1 MLNGVLHGPPLT
13 GRLKFGAD
21 RIGDSIDA
29 VFMIPLNHPDDP
41 ACVWISYSIASLS
54 LPRGSFAITENDHP
68 VCVLLSPEQ
77 YEVMIEMLS
86 DTFLLEEAESRM
98 AVNDDAKDIS
108 QEEIMRTLGIRQEEL
123 DTIDVEICE

>member
-1 MLNGVLHGPPLT
+1 
-13 GRLKFGAD
+13 
-21 RIGDSIDA
+21 
-29 VFMIPLNHPDDP
+29 
-41 ACVWISYSIASLS
+41 
-54 LPRGSFAITENDHP
+54 
-68 VCVLLSPEQ
+68 
-77 YEVMIEMLS
+77 MLS

>member
-1 MLNGVLHGPPLT
+1 MDVAVLRKKKLVPISCFDKG
-13 GRLKFGAD
+13 GAS
-21 RIGDSIDA
+21 RVFDA
-29 VFMIPLNHPDDP
+29 VEQDGPTI
-41 ACVWISYSIASLS
+41 V
-54 LPRGSFAITENDHP
+54 TETDHP
-68 VCVLLSPEQ
+68 VCVLLSPKQ

>member
-1 MLNGVLHGPPLT
+1 MDHHTLGAVSACAFGLIHVDPVDQLPEERCSQRLHL
-13 GRLKFGAD
+13 
-21 RIGDSIDA
+21 
-29 VFMIPLNHPDDP
+29 HE
-41 ACVWISYSIASLS
+41 
-54 LPRGSFAITENDHP
+54 LPFSITENDHP

>member
-1 MLNGVLHGPPLT
+1 MDLAVLRAKKTVPISRFDRG
-13 GRLKFGAD
+13 GAS
-21 RIGDSIDA
+21 RVFDA
-29 VFMIPLNHPDDP
+29 VEHEGPTI
-41 ACVWISYSIASLS
+41 V
-54 LPRGSFAITENDHP
+54 TENDHP

-123 DTIDVEICE
+123 DTINVEICE